1 MSAISEY
8 LDHLSSQCLLSP
20 VIASFTITAERE
32 FADRGYFRARL
43 TLINGDFLEVSE
55 YVILQQGKCA
65 TQEYRYQWM
74 DASQQHLRKR
84 WDNAKHFPDLPNFP
98 HHIHDGSET
107 HVVSGKALSIL
118 ELLVWFEKESDVL
131 A

>member
-8 LDHLSSQCLLSP
+8 FDSISAACLLSP
-20 VIASFTITAERE
+20 MIESFTIIAERE

-43 TLINGDFLEVSE
+43 TLSNGDFLEVSE
-55 YVILQQGKCA
+55 YVIIQQGKCV
-65 TQEYRYQWM
+65 TLEYRYQWM

-84 WDNAKHFPDLPNFP
+84 WDNAKHFPKLPNFP

-107 HVVSGKALSIL
+107 HVISGKALSIL
-118 ELLVWFEKESDVL
+118 ELLAWFETEL
-131 A
+131 LT